1 VPWLARNQT
10 DSASLGSIGVMH
22 LVRATSE
29 HLASYAAALRTGWS
43 PDDVR
48 GAVAAEEELKR
59 IAADPAGFL
68 TGLYDPQARRGP
80 ITLPDGSQVPR
91 IPGYSKWMWDG
102 EFCGSVGLRWV
113 PGSREVP
120 PYVLGHLGYSVV
132 PWKRGRGYAQ
142 LALKAILPEAKAL
155 GLEYVEMTTD
165 PDNLASQR
173 VMLANGAVLIER
185 FKKPAQFGGV
195 DGLRFR
201 IFL

>member
-1 VPWLARNQT
+1 
-10 DSASLGSIGVMH
+10 MH
-22 LVRATSE
+22 LVQATSE
-29 HLASYAAALRTGWS
+29 HLASYTAALRTGWS

-59 IAADPAGFL
+59 IEADPAGFL
-68 TGLYDPQARRGP
+68 AGLYDPQARRGP